1 MKKRVGTIYG
11 KPIIAGDGNLQTPNE
26 VLYKEGGLLE
36 KKNNSSID
44 LVPQRLKDI
53 IEKANFIGRTI
64 SKEDWDFM
72 KSVAIPAGSYI
83 IDNYAHPRIIGR
95 SLDVFYNKA
104 TPNSL
109 YIAGFSEANTLVCY
123 GYKLY
128 DDGEYKLYNR
138 FQYEIKIN

>member
-11 KPIIAGDGNLQTPNE
+11 KPIIAGDSNLQTPNE

-36 KKNNSSID
+36 KKDNSSID
-44 LVPQRLKDI
+44 PVPQRLKTI
-53 IEKANFIGRTI
+53 IEKANMIGRPI
-64 SKEDWDFM
+64 SQEDWDFM
-72 KSVAIPAGSYI
+72 KSVAMHTGSYK

-95 SLDVFYNKA
+95 PLDVFYNEA

-109 YIAGFSEANTLVCY
+109 YIAGFSEGNTLVCL

-128 DDGEYKLYNR
+128 NDGKYKLYNR

>member
-36 KKNNSSID
+36 KRDNSSTD
-44 LVPQRLKDI
+44 PVPQRLKTI
-53 IEKANFIGRTI
+53 IEKANMIGGSI
-64 SKEDWDFM
+64 SQEDWNFM
-72 KSVAIPAGSYI
+72 KSVAIPAGSYA
-83 IDNYAHPRIIGR
+83 IDNYAHPRIVGR
-95 SLDVFYNKA
+95 SLNAFYNEV
-104 TPNSL
+104 TPNNL
-109 YIAGFSEANTLVCY
+109 YIAGFSEANTIVCY

-128 DDGEYKLYNR
+128 NDGKYKLYNR